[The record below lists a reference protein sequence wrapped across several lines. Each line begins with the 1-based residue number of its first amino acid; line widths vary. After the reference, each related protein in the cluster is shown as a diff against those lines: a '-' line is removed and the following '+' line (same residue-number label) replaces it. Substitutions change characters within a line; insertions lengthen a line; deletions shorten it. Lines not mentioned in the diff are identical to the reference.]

1 MLKDLLNILSNY
13 QQIEVIELINSLKR
27 GLYSEKQIYYGKV
40 GDCKETINT
49 NREVIIIDALENE
62 DIVIWV
68 KEVEEIIPSKI
79 RSDRL

>member
-1 MLKDLLNILSNY
+1 MEKVMLKDLLNILSNY

-49 NREVIIIDALENE
+49 KRIG
-62 DIVIWV
+62 
-68 KEVEEIIPSKI
+68 
-79 RSDRL
+79 

>member
-27 GLYSEKQIYYGKV
+27 GLYGLYSEKQIYYGKV

-68 KEVEEIIPSKI
+68 KEVEE
-79 RSDRL
+79 DD

>member
-1 MLKDLLNILSNY
+1 MEKVMLKDLLNILSNY
-13 QQIEVIELINSLKR
+13 QQIGVIELINSL
-27 GLYSEKQIYYGKV
+27 QIYYGKV

-68 KEVEEIIPSKI
+68 KEVEE
-79 RSDRL
+79 DD